1 MIKLNIKLKESI
13 YLLSFFVLK
22 NNLIAYILY
31 MEEHTND
38 NFKIYNGI
46 FSISN

>member
-31 MEEHTND
+31 MEEYTND
-38 NFKIYNGI
+38 NFKIHNGI